1 MLEDHAGKRTQKLP
15 QALAARLDRVREQG
29 FESMDSQQVSGV
41 SNLSVPIFGPLGSV
55 IAALTCPYTKR
66 LDKTDAPDPEQAMAM
81 LIAAGRE
88 ISQRHGISA
97 S

>member
-1 MLEDHAGKRTQKLP
+1 
-15 QALAARLDRVREQG
+15 
-29 FESMDSQQVSGV
+29 
-41 SNLSVPIFGPLGSV
+41 VPIFGPLGSV

-66 LDKTDAPDPEQAMAM
+66 LDTTTAPDPQRALTL

-88 ISQRHGISA
+88 ISERHGIAA